1 MSLQVK
7 TNVELR
13 QPVAEKVVVDYTV
26 YFRGNAIR
34 RDELRHLPNGQIAK
48 YWSVYAF
55 GRCLRSYNDDD
66 YIILNAAAGRNY
78 NDLGI
83 SSPLVFG
90 LTEKP
95 SVSVAVKPDI
105 VAGAWPE
112 RATSVVVKEI
122 LEGVETWRV
131 TTTYESRRGTYWV
144 APGMKFSIVKY
155 AAYWDDQVQTEL
167 LCKPKTYANGDVYFP
182 EEVRLRQ
189 FGDRGKLV
197 AEEVTSVLDA
207 KFNVDVPDGMF
218 DIKALRIPAGR
229 KVLDMLGDSN
239 GVRLWDGEKLVDP
252 IAISRDVET
261 NARNV
266 RVSYVMI
273 FICVLSVLV
282 AVLALRVHTK
292 LRRTRV

>member
-1 MSLQVK
+1 MYSYLYILLAAIPTNDAKQNVPGVHEIARKVLDERNSIRSGIVSLQVK

-182 EEVRLRQ
+182 EEVRLS
-189 FGDRGKLV
+189 
-197 AEEVTSVLDA
+197 SVWG
-207 KFNVDVPDGMF
+207 P
-218 DIKALRIPAGR
+218 R
-229 KVLDMLGDSN
+229 KVGCRRSN
-239 GVRLWDGEKLVDP
+239 IG
-252 IAISRDVET
+252 SRREVQ
-261 NARNV
+261 
-266 RVSYVMI
+266 
-273 FICVLSVLV
+273 C
-282 AVLALRVHTK
+282 
-292 LRRTRV
+292 